1 MLDTAIARLRSGPIA
16 VITGAGI
23 STDSGIPDYR
33 GAGAPPRNPMQLD
46 RFLASEHA
54 RRRYWAGSHLG
65 WRAFSS
71 TQPNDGHRAI
81 ARLEAAGLLTGVITQ
96 NVDDLHEKAGSRDV
110 VHLHGANATVTCL
123 QCSSRFPRQV
133 VADRIAEQNP
143 WITVPDSVRMNPDGD
158 VSLDGD
164 QDFVVPVCFVCEGML
179 KPDVVFF
186 GELVPSHVFHEADT
200 TVRAASVVLV
210 AGSSLVVNTAVR
222 LLEIARRRE
231 VPIVIVNRGPTKW
244 DNRASAR
251 VDAGTSETL
260 TAIADA
266 LAPLPHAS

>member
-1 MLDTAIARLRSGPIA
+1 VLDTAIARLGLGPIA

-54 RRRYWAGSHLG
+54 RRRYWAGS
-65 WRAFSS
+65 
-71 TQPNDGHRAI
+71 
-81 ARLEAAGLLTGVITQ
+81 
-96 NVDDLHEKAGSRDV
+96 RDV

-123 QCSSRFPRQV
+123 QCASRFPRQV

-143 WITVPDSVRMNPDGD
+143 WITVPDTVRMNPDGD

-186 GELVPSHVFHEADT
+186 GELVPSHVFHEADMA
-200 TVRAASVVLV
+200 VRAASVVLV

-222 LLEIARRRE
+222 LLEVARRRE

-244 DNRASAR
+244 DKRASAR
-251 VDAGTSETL
+251 IDAGTSETL
-260 TAIADA
+260 TAFADA

>member
-1 MLDTAIARLRSGPIA
+1 MLDTAIDRLRLGPIA

-33 GAGAPPRNPMQLD
+33 GEGAPPRNPMQLE

-65 WRAFSS
+65 WRTFSS
-71 TQPNDGHRAI
+71 TQPNAGHLAI
-81 ARLEAAGLLTGVITQ
+81 ARLGAAGLLTGVVTQ

-123 QCSSRFPRQV
+123 ACSSRFPRQI

-143 WITVPDSVRMNPDGD
+143 WITVPESVRMNPDGD

-164 QDFVVPVCFVCEGML
+164 QDFVVPVCFVCGGML

-186 GELVPSHVFHEADT
+186 GELVPSHVFHEADMA
-200 TVRAASVVLV
+200 VRAASVVLV

-222 LLEIARRRE
+222 LLEVARRRE
-231 VPIVIVNRGPTKW
+231 LPIVIVNRGPTKW
-244 DNRASAR
+244 DRRASVR
-251 VDAGTSETL
+251 IDAGLSESL
-260 TAIADA
+260 TEIADA
-266 LAPLPHAS
+266 LAPAPHAA

>member
-1 MLDTAIARLRSGPIA
+1 MLDTAIARLGLGPIA

-65 WRAFSS
+65 WKAFSS

-81 ARLEAAGLLTGVITQ
+81 ARLGAAGLLTGIATQ

-110 VHLHGANATVTCL
+110 THLHGANATVTCRD
-123 QCSSRFPRQV
+123 CGSRFPRDV

-143 WITVPDSVRMNPDGD
+143 WITVPDLVRLSPDGD
-158 VSLDGD
+158 VDLEGNP
-164 QDFVVPVCFVCEGML
+164 DFVVPVCFACGGML

-186 GELVPSHVFHEADT
+186 GELVPTHVFHEADLA
-200 TVRAASVVLV
+200 VRAASVVLV
-210 AGSSLVVNTAVR
+210 AGSSLAVNTAVR
-222 LLEIARRRE
+222 LLEVARRRE

-244 DNRASAR
+244 DTRASVR
-251 VDAGTSETL
+251 IDAGTSETL
-260 TAIADA
+260 TEIADA
-266 LAPLPHAS
+266 LAPAPHAS